1 MATMLAVMDLADLT
15 QPDRYPLSAHY
26 DPAWVL
32 SLDMGPHPLWQ
43 LEDLLRDLDLHRGA
57 KVLDLG
63 CGKGATSVFLARE
76 CDVDVVAFDLW
87 IDEAELRSNL
97 EAMGA
102 SERVTAVNGDVH
114 RLPFQEEE
122 FDAII
127 SIDAF
132 EYFGTDVRL
141 LPSLV
146 RVLKPRGCIGM
157 TTPALRKDPYQCAPS
172 GYVADVIGW
181 EAAGWHAPEWWAT
194 HWRLSGLV
202 DDITARM
209 QERGRDDWLRWS
221 RVLGHDDEDAVV
233 RMLQQDSDEQIGFA
247 IVSATKK

>member
-1 MATMLAVMDLADLT
+1 MLAVVDLADLT
-15 QPDRYPLSAHY
+15 QPDRYLLSGHY

-43 LEDLLRDLDLHRGA
+43 LEDLLRDLDLPRGA

-76 CDVDVVAFDLW
+76 CDADVVAFDLW
-87 IDEAELRSNL
+87 IDEAELSSNL
-97 EAMGA
+97 AAMGV

-141 LPSLV
+141 LPSLL
-146 RVLKPRGCIGM
+146 RVLKPGGCIGM
-157 TTPALRKDPYQCAPS
+157 TTPALRKDPYQCVPQ

-181 EAAGWHAPEWWAT
+181 EAAGWHAPGWWAT
-194 HWRLSGLV
+194 HWRMSGLV
-202 DDITARM
+202 DEITARM
-209 QERGRDDWLRWS
+209 QERGREDWLRWS
-221 RVLGHDDEDAVV
+221 RALGHDDEDAVV
-233 RMLQQDSDEQIGFA
+233 RMLQQDSDDQIGFA